1 MATTLRC
8 RSLAAREIS
17 NLNISPPPIPTFLM
31 RANLSRALIRKKPAR
46 SRAELSMW
54 LRLVLAS
61 RKVERWRKRSG
72 EWCGLRRYSEHPYL
86 CGVSGD
92 ATDGKKAGLTLCP
105 THDCRPPQRLSCSS
119 PDVDSPVYHPREDR
133 LGEAVDYGFDK
144 AAHHF
149 AQHLNVADASAMTCL
164 VLLRIAETISRLEG
178 IVPEAII

>member
-105 THDCRPPQRLSCSS
+105 THDCRPPHRLSCSS
-119 PDVDSPVYHPREDR
+119 PDVDSPVCTFPLEPGCPPIRSGTRSDQIKLRSMPRH
-133 LGEAVDYGFDK
+133 LPGPQLC
-144 AAHHF
+144 AA
-149 AQHLNVADASAMTCL
+149 
-164 VLLRIAETISRLEG
+164 
-178 IVPEAII
+178 